1 MLNYNIKVGND
12 NGNSEHD
19 IIMDNTLISQP
30 NVFARVRELPN
41 LDDINV
47 ESAINTMENNL
58 IVTINSPSAAP
69 SVYYVGEY
77 ARKSRE
83 RIVDIKVGAENS
95 KLDSDVPVVN
105 TLGQIAGYV
114 VKKAYSENKEV
125 PSDISVSV
133 DMTTALPVT
142 QYSKKNADEFAEKF
156 TRDKHFI
163 TVHAGTKRINVSVEF
178 SFVKVLP
185 ESVPTIFRLQ
195 KLKSDDSV
203 TKDIL
208 DKFEKKY
215 DLSNLDGSFF
225 KNKKVLHVSIGEGT
239 TEYPLTE
246 DIAFNPQFIEG
257 SNNGVGHAIKDALT
271 PFKNEFKLRT
281 FTRQDFSHQLKNI
294 SEKYHLDA
302 LDYAKPYLESE
313 ANQILD
319 IAKDEA
325 EKANNDID
333 LIMVHGGGSILM
345 EEYLLN
351 ELYAFGDATRIQVLY
366 IPEPHC
372 VTLEAYGLYDF
383 TDSPIF
389 EKLKEKAAQI

>member
-19 IIMDNTLISQP
+19 IIIENTLISQP

-47 ESAINTMENNL
+47 ENAIRNIENNL
-58 IVTINSPSAAP
+58 IVTINSPSVAP
-69 SVYYVGEY
+69 SAYYVGEY

-114 VKKAYSENKEV
+114 VKKAYSENSEI

-156 TRDKHFI
+156 TRDKHMV
-163 TVHAGTKRINVSVEF
+163 TVNAGTKRINVTIEF

-195 KLKSDDSV
+195 KLDSDDPN

-208 DKFEKKY
+208 ASFEKKY
-215 DLSNLDGSFF
+215 GLSNLDGSFF
-225 KNKKVLHVSIGEGT
+225 KNKKVLHIAIGEGT

-246 DIAFNPQFIEG
+246 DIAFNPQFIQG

-281 FTRQDFSHQLKNI
+281 FTRQDFSHQLKVQT
-294 SEKYHLDA
+294 EKYHVDA
-302 LDYAKPYLESE
+302 LAYAKPFLESE
-313 ANQILD
+313 ADHILD

-333 LIMVHGGGSILM
+333 IIMVHGGGSILM
-345 EEYLLN
+345 KEYLIKQ
-351 ELYAFGDATRIQVLY
+351 LYSFGDTARIQVLY

-389 EKLKEKAAQI
+389 SKLKEKASTV

>member
-1 MLNYNIKVGND
+1 MIKYAIKVGND

-19 IIMDNTLISQP
+19 IIIDNVLITQP
-30 NVFARVRELPN
+30 NVFARVREIPN
-41 LDDINV
+41 LDDVNI
-47 ESAINTMENNL
+47 ESAIKTIENNL
-58 IVTINSPSAAP
+58 IVTINSVSVAP
-69 SVYYVGEY
+69 SVYYIGEY
-77 ARKSRE
+77 ARRSRE

-95 KLDSDVPVVN
+95 KLNSEVPVVN
-105 TLGQIAGYV
+105 TLGQIAGYA
-114 VKKAYSENKEV
+114 VKKAYNENGEV
-125 PSDISVSV
+125 PSDITVDV

-142 QYSKKNADEFAEKF
+142 QYSKKNANEFAEKF
-156 TRDKHFI
+156 TRDKHMV
-163 TVHAGTKRINVSVEF
+163 TVNAGTKRINVTIEF

-208 DKFEKKY
+208 GGFETKY
-215 DLSNLDGSFF
+215 GLSSLDGSFF
-225 KNKKVLHVSIGEGT
+225 KSKKVLHVAIGEGT

-281 FTRQDFSHQLKNI
+281 FTRQDFSHQLKNND
-294 SEKYHLDA
+294 EKYHVDA

-313 ANQILD
+313 AAQILD

-325 EKANNDID
+325 EKANNNID

-345 EEYLLN
+345 REYLLE
-351 ELYAFGDATRIQVLY
+351 ELYSFGESTRIKVLY

-372 VTLEAYGLYDF
+372 VTLEAEGLYDF

-389 EKLKEKAAQI
+389 AKLKEKSKK